1 MSEKVIGYILLVVGI
16 LVIVY
21 TAFDVYQVFTKQ
33 KDPVKLFSFPG
44 ISLDASQFMP
54 QNLPPELQAQLGSQK
69 PQKVEMMSGDV
80 LSQPLNY
87 SATLFLM
94 GFIGSIG
101 YKLASLG
108 IMMIR
113 PIVVKLKAK
122 EVGVDISPT
131 NTQ

>member
-1 MSEKVIGYILLVVGI
+1 MTDKIIGYILLVLGLLI
-16 LVIVY
+16 IVY

-33 KDPVKLFSFPG
+33 KDPVKLFAFPG
-44 ISLDASQFMP
+44 ISIDAGQFMP
-54 QNLPPELQAQLGSQK
+54 QDLPPELQAQLGSQK
-69 PQKVEMMSGDV
+69 PQKMEMISGDV
-80 LSQPLNY
+80 LSEPLNY

-108 IMMIR
+108 IQLIR

-122 EVGVDISPT
+122 EVEVDASPT